1 MKLIV
6 PIAGSSSRFP
16 GMRPKW
22 MLTMPNGDLMLERA
36 ISGLKLDNISELVI
50 IALEEHI
57 EKFKISK
64 DFIIEA
70 IKLKIAPKKIK
81 INLEILK
88 KKTNSQPTTI
98 FKYLINQKEDF
109 SFYIKDCDNYF
120 EFEPKPGNIVSYIP
134 LSDLYLVAA
143 ITKSYIRF
151 NRFQE
156 IEQIAEK
163 SVISSNFCCGGYGF
177 SSAKDF
183 IKTYNELNG
192 KDDDSLY
199 ISHIIHKQLLE
210 GSIFKADRA
219 KKFEDYGTQK
229 EYFSFIKEV
238 STILSDF
245 DGVLVE
251 NSSKFAL
258 KPWSYIPN
266 EANLKHLASFL
277 EASPN
282 SVLVITTSR
291 PDSEK
296 DNIERFLKSF
306 NIKCHSI
313 VTNLPHAKR
322 MLIND
327 FSTTNPFPSAQSIN
341 VPRNSQVLHEYLK
354 TNN

>member
-1 MKLIV
+1 MV
-6 PIAGSSSRFP
+6 F
-16 GMRPKW
+16 
-22 MLTMPNGDLMLERA
+22 
-36 ISGLKLDNISELVI
+36 
-50 IALEEHI
+50 
-57 EKFKISK
+57 
-64 DFIIEA
+64 FI
-70 IKLKIAPKKIK
+70 
-81 INLEILK
+81 
-88 KKTNSQPTTI
+88 
-98 FKYLINQKEDF
+98 
-109 SFYIKDCDNYF
+109 
-120 EFEPKPGNIVSYIP
+120 
-134 LSDLYLVAA
+134 
-143 ITKSYIRF
+143 
-151 NRFQE
+151 
-156 IEQIAEK
+156 
-163 SVISSNFCCGGYGF
+163 
-177 SSAKDF
+177 KDF
-183 IKTYNELNG
+183 IKTTMNSMVKMMIVYTFLI
-192 KDDDSLY
+192 LL
-199 ISHIIHKQLLE
+199 HKQLLE

-238 STILSDF
+238 STIFSDF

-291 PDSEK
+291 PDTEK

-327 FSTTNPFPSAQSIN
+327 FPLLTFLSSIN
-341 VPRNSQVLHEYLK
+341 KCAEISSIHEYLK